1 MEGAVNFKPSEF
13 RVGTGEFGCRDY
25 CWGARYGFEGDESL
39 VHIHT
44 RVFRAFTLQA
54 IRASERS
61 TPPYPTSHQLVVQ
74 WDLGA
79 QDSL

>member
-44 RVFRAFTLQA
+44 RFFKLLLCKLSVLPNDPRLLTLLA
-54 IRASERS
+54 
-61 TPPYPTSHQLVVQ
+61 TS
-74 WDLGA
+74 
-79 QDSL
+79 